1 MDKSMSNGIRETL
14 ASFGRGLWFVFLGVL
29 VTFLTSLATDQD
41 LINTTINIGGVY
53 LQVGVALSALVAG
66 LAKLID
72 RYVHKNDNIELNGI
86 TPRDLLDR

>member
-1 MDKSMSNGIRETL
+1 MNNGLKETGE
-14 ASFGRGLWFVFLGVL
+14 SFLRGFWFLFLGVF

-41 LINTTINIGGVY
+41 LINTTVNIGEVY

-66 LAKLID
+66 IAKLID

-86 TPRDLLDR
+86 TPRDILDR